1 MANYYELSAD
11 KIAGRVRSMVELRR
25 NYIQTGADGLTVRF
39 STGNRK
45 TGAAVPSVS
54 LIPIADCGNCKVCA
68 GGCYDIR
75 NVCFQKTVQVSR
87 AVNSAIYH
95 SNPAAYFDAVRKFVR
110 FARFFRWH
118 VGGDVVDL
126 DYWKNVVS
134 IAVDT
139 PACEFLIF
147 TKEFDL
153 INSWIDAGGV
163 IPSNL
168 HVIFSDWRG
177 IEMNNKYNLPVSSPV
192 WFDKA
197 GNEIERGP
205 HCTAA
210 AVWCP
215 GSCENCAAVCGGC
228 WGLKKGETVLFHA
241 H

>member
-1 MANYYELSAD
+1 MANYYELSAE
-11 KIAGRVRSMVELRR
+11 KIASRVRSMVELRK

-75 NVCFQKTVQVSR
+75 NVCYQKTVQVSR

-118 VGGDVVDL
+118 VGGDVVNL
-126 DYWKNVVS
+126 EYWENVVS

-139 PACEFLIF
+139 PKCEFLIF

-153 INSWIDAGGV
+153 VNGWIDAGGV

>member
-1 MANYYELSAD
+1 MANYYELSAE
-11 KIAGRVRSMVELRR
+11 KIASRVRSMVGLRK
-25 NYIQTGADGLTVRF
+25 NYIETGTDGLTVRF

-45 TGAAVPSVS
+45 TGANVPSVS
-54 LIPIADCGNCKVCA
+54 LIPVADCGNCKVCA
-68 GGCYDIR
+68 GGCYDVR
-75 NVCFQKTVQVSR
+75 NVCFQKSVQVSR

-95 SNPAAYFDAVRKFVR
+95 SNPGAYFAAIRKFVR

-126 DYWKNVVS
+126 EYWKNVVS

-147 TKEFDL
+147 TKEFVL
-153 INSWIDAGGV
+153 VNSWIDAGGV

-177 IEMNNKYNLPVSSPV
+177 IYMDNPYNLPVSSPV

-197 GNEIERGP
+197 GREIERGP

-215 GSCENCAAVCGGC
+215 GSCEDCAAVCGGC
-228 WGLKKGETVLFHA
+228 WGLKNGETVLFAA

>member
-1 MANYYELSAD
+1 MANYYELSAE
-11 KIAGRVRSMVELRR
+11 KIASRVRSMVELRKGF
-25 NYIQTGADGLTVRF
+25 IDTGVDGFTVRF

-54 LIPIADCGNCKVCA
+54 LIPVADCGNCKVCA
-68 GGCYDIR
+68 GGCYDVR
-75 NVCFQKTVQVSR
+75 NVCFQKSVQVSR

-95 SNPAAYFDAVRKFVR
+95 TDPAAYFAAVRKFVR

-118 VGGDVVDL
+118 VGGDVVNL

-139 PACEFLIF
+139 PKCEFLIF

-153 INSWIDAGGV
+153 VNGWIDAGGV

-197 GNEIERGP
+197 GNEIGRGP